1 MSLLPGQLACFQS
14 HAAALLPDSLYILRQ
29 HLTPDGKGGQRA
41 SYYRIGAT
49 EQKQRVSISG
59 ATAGTFTL
67 NGISIPYNATRFQL
81 WDLLKAVFA
90 DVPRYGPS
98 IRTEGGPLPGTPIDV
113 IHTGS
118 RSGLAVDLMAV
129 NSSGLTGGT
138 ASVEITTSFVA
149 ATTSPC
155 RIDPAG
161 AGFERS
167 IAEALKSISSH
178 SIATAPDL
186 AVLGSDRLEM
196 SDGLRVFEIK
206 NVAKGGEWTIEQAI
220 ACDEIK

>member
-1 MSLLPGQLACFQS
+1 MSLLPGQLVCFKS

-29 HLTPDGKGGQRA
+29 YLTPDGKGGQRV
-41 SYYRIGAT
+41 SYYRVGAT

-67 NGISIPYNATRFQL
+67 NGVAVPYNATRFSL
-81 WDLLKAVFA
+81 WELLKASFA

-118 RSGLAVDLMAV
+118 KSGLVVDLMTV
-129 NSSGLTGGT
+129 SSAGLTGGT
-138 ASVEITTSFVA
+138 ASVDIITTFVA
-149 ATTSPC
+149 ATASPC

-167 IAEALKSISSH
+167 IAEALKSISSQ
-178 SIATAPDL
+178 SIATAPGL
-186 AVLGSDRLEM
+186 AVSGSDRLEM

-206 NVAKGGEWTIEQAI
+206 NIAKGGEWAIEQAI